1 MKRLAISIFT
11 FIVFLAVNV
20 NADAQGIKYGAS
32 DDESAEGTWGTNKKE
47 NYDVAIHITDASLIG
62 KTVTGIIVPTVPNT
76 TNWKAWLT
84 KDLKLVDKQN
94 APDIDSVKFS
104 PSDKKVTI
112 MFSSPYTITQ
122 DGVYVGYSFDVSTLT
137 DETKTPVLVVGSN
150 DAEKF
155 YLHTSRTYTKW
166 ASRPSLGIASA
177 LAVIIEGVPANAAA
191 IGSLESAATQIK
203 QLTNYTFHVLN
214 HGSAGVNSV
223 DYSYSVAG
231 KTGTGHANLSI
242 DAFYNKSGDVSFNL
256 PEFDDPGNYTLKL
269 AIDKVNGE
277 TNADAAIS
285 SQSGE
290 ITVYK
295 VLPVHRPL
303 LEEYTGTWC
312 GYCPRGFVGLQR
324 MNLLDPQ
331 NFIGISF
338 HNGDAMEIT
347 TSFDNNVKGFPDA
360 WIDRYHE
367 TDAYIGDNTTN
378 SFGIDKVYSALAK
391 TIAPADI
398 SLSAKWTD
406 ENKTAVTATSSVSFA
421 LDQSSNHWRVAYFLI
436 ADSLHGTTSRWQQH
450 SYYTDGSMFA
460 DDSLMAP
467 FIKNEY
473 SYPYFSDVVIAT
485 SKSWVSGEEGSITA
499 PITGGIPQTFDY
511 TFNLADAVNTN
522 GESLVQDK
530 KHIRVVAALIDTETG
545 HVVNAAKIGISQPE
559 TSGINNLDATNPLKV
574 SLTYYSIDGKR
585 LTAPQQGLNIVK
597 TSDGKTFK
605 VIKK

>member
-203 QLTNYTFHVLN
+203 QPTNYTFHVLN

-285 SQSGE
+285 TQSSE

-367 TDAYIGDNTTN
+367 TDPYIGDNTTN

-499 PITGGIPQTFDY
+499 AITGGIPQTFDY

-559 TSGINNLDATNPLKV
+559 TNGINNLDAANPLKV

-585 LTAPQQGLNIVK
+585 LTAPQHGLNIVK
-597 TSDGKTFK
+597 TSDGNTFK
-605 VIKK
+605 IIKK

>member
-11 FIVFLAVNV
+11 FIVFMAVNV

-32 DDESAEGTWGTNKKE
+32 DDENAEGTWGTNKKE

-137 DETKTPVLVVGSN
+137 DDTKTPLLVVGSN

-285 SQSGE
+285 TQSSE

-338 HNGDAMEIT
+338 HNDDAMEIT

-367 TDAYIGDNTTN
+367 TDPYIGDNTTN

-406 ENKTAVTATSSVSFA
+406 ENKTAVTVTSSVSFA

-460 DDSLMAP
+460 DDSLMTP

-485 SKSWVSGEEGSITA
+485 SKSWASGEEGSITA

-559 TSGINNLDATNPLKV
+559 TNGINNLDAANPLKV

-585 LTAPQQGLNIVK
+585 LTAPQHGLNIVK

-605 VIKK
+605 IIKE